1 MSTFSDLALSPVLKT
16 NLARHG
22 FVEPTTVQDQSI
34 PPALEGRDVVATAQT
49 GTGKTLAFVLPILE
63 KLSKQPAVAGVS
75 AVILSPTRE
84 LAIQIQETILK
95 LTPGTG
101 LRTAVVIGGLSEM
114 NQLRCIRNGAQ
125 IIIAT
130 PGRLGDFLNRRLV
143 NLKKTQVLVLD
154 EADRMLDMGFLPTI
168 KLILAELPV
177 ERQTL
182 FFSATIETSVAHLI
196 NAHLKNPVRVTV
208 GSTTKPVDNISLFV
222 YEVEQDRKLGLLHSM
237 LNGDQGSFL
246 VFARTKHGADRL
258 SKKLSAMG
266 VKTTS
271 IHGDRSQSQRNQ
283 ALRGFQDGMYRVM
296 VATDVAA
303 RGIHVE
309 GIAHVVNFDLPQ
321 VPEDFIH
328 RVGRT
333 GRAGATGMASTFA
346 TRGERG
352 DIRKIER
359 ALNIRLNPKPVAPEI
374 AREDR
379 HAPII
384 VMPAPEVRKPAAF
397 RPEQA
402 RAAAPYAKREHNPYE
417 RREHRAPDTDRES
430 VGFGTKN
437 EVPSHHKKH
446 EGFKKAS
453 AGAPAFKKTGTMPV
467 WAAKRAGN
475 SSAKWPAKTGAAA
488 RPAGQAHPSKRTAK
502 PSSFTGPK
510 ADARGSN
517 ARPAFKPKR
526 QAVRSGR

>member
-1 MSTFSDLALSPVLKT
+1 MSTFSELALSPVLKT

-22 FVEPTTVQDQSI
+22 FVEPTTVQSQSI

-63 KLSKQPAVAGVS
+63 KLSKQPGVAGVS

-84 LAIQIQETILK
+84 LAIQIHETLIK

-101 LRTAVVIGGLSEM
+101 IRAAVVIGGLNEQ
-114 NQLRCIRNGAQ
+114 NQLRMIRNGAQ
-125 IIIAT
+125 VIIAT

-143 NLKKTQVLVLD
+143 KLGGAKTLVLD

-168 KLILAELPV
+168 KLILAELPT
-177 ERQTL
+177 ERQTM

-196 NAHLKNPVRVTV
+196 NSHLKNPVRVTV
-208 GSTTKPVDNISLFV
+208 GSTTKPVDNVSLHV

-237 LNGDQGSFL
+237 LKTQDGSFL

-258 SKKLSAMG
+258 AKKLSAGG
-266 VKTTS
+266 VKTTR
-271 IHGDRSQSQRNQ
+271 IHGDRTQNQRNQ
-283 ALRGFQDGMYRVM
+283 ALRGFQEGMYRVL

-309 GIAHVVNFDLPQ
+309 GIAHVVNYDLPQ

-333 GRAGATGMASTFA
+333 GRAGATGKASTFG
-346 TRGERG
+346 TRQERS

-359 ALNIRLNPKPVAPEI
+359 ALNIQLQRQEVSPDI

-379 HAPII
+379 HAAPVI
-384 VMPAPEVRKPAAF
+384 VMPAPAARQASVQPDRARTSESAPKRKGAPVWAPKRQGAPERTPKRQGAPEWAMKRAGKSAGTWPAKSDSG
-397 RPEQA
+397 R
-402 RAAAPYAKREHNPYE
+402 
-417 RREHRAPDTDRES
+417 
-430 VGFGTKN
+430 
-437 EVPSHHKKH
+437 
-446 EGFKKAS
+446 S
-453 AGAPAFKKTGTMPV
+453 AGAP
-467 WAAKRAGN
+467 KRAAQGGSFAPKN
-475 SSAKWPAKTGAAA
+475 NDSRPAK
-488 RPAGQAHPSKRTAK
+488 AGGR
-502 PSSFTGPK
+502 SS
-510 ADARGSN
+510 
-517 ARPAFKPKR
+517 FKPKR
-526 QAVRSGR
+526 QAVRSAR